1 MDFYRRSNDAPRPLA
16 PPGNVEAIAIE
27 KIAAHDLPPI
37 EGPRGKGCASWA
49 AIARQIARS
58 GYFPFAFS
66 PNSTGCRSFLVA
78 ALLSVPACSLAELV
92 SRLSAALM
100 NVHDLPAAIRPR
112 SRSSSS
118 NVQRILGITQSFLCL
133 QPEFD
138 QAADGFGAA
147 GQIFLLA
154 APIVELLRHIWLH
167 PHANQVPG
175 HRRAL
180 FWCFHV
186 NMS

>member
-66 PNSTGCRSFLVA
+66 LNLRD
-78 ALLSVPACSLAELV
+78 LA
-92 SRLSAALM
+92 
-100 NVHDLPAAIRPR
+100 
-112 SRSSSS
+112 
-118 NVQRILGITQSFLCL
+118 TT
-133 QPEFD
+133 
-138 QAADGFGAA
+138 
-147 GQIFLLA
+147 IFN
-154 APIVELLRHIWLH
+154 R
-167 PHANQVPG
+167 
-175 HRRAL
+175 
-180 FWCFHV
+180 
-186 NMS
+186 